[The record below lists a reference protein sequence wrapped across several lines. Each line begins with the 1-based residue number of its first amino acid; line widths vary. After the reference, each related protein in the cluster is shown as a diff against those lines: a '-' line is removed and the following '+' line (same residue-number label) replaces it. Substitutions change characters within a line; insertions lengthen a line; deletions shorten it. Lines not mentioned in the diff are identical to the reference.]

1 MQVRLGCSLK
11 ENQRRNSTKL
21 IAKLA
26 YASDK
31 FVRDK

>member
-1 MQVRLGCSLK
+1 MPWLFSDREWK
-11 ENQRRNSTKL
+11 KSTRL

-31 FVRDK
+31 FVRDEQ